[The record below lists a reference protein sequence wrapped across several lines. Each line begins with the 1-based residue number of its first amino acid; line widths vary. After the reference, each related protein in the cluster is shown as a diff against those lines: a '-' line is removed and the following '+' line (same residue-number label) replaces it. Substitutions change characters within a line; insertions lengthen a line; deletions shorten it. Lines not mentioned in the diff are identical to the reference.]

1 MIKEDII
8 LNNIIE
14 AICKDDENKNFK
26 SIKDKSYRLE
36 VIRWLFIGLE
46 RERQDLILRLMK
58 NQIIDQLSLELN

>member
-8 LNNIIE
+8 LDNIIKV
-14 AICKDDENKNFK
+14 ICKDDENKNFK

>member
-14 AICKDDENKNFK
+14 VICKDDENKNFQ

-36 VIRWLFIGLE
+36 VIRWLFIGLD

>member
-8 LNNIIE
+8 LDNIIKT
-14 AICKDDENKNFK
+14 ICEDDENKNFK

-46 RERQDLILRLMK
+46 RERQDSILRLMK
-58 NQIIDQLSLELN
+58 NQIIDQMNLELN

>member
-14 AICKDDENKNFK
+14 VICKDDENKNFK

-36 VIRWLFIGLE
+36 VIRWLFIGLD

-58 NQIIDQLSLELN
+58 NQIIDQLRLELN